1 MQWTYRGGAGRVLG
15 GTTCDVGDVGVGDD
29 VVVAVVG
36 GQWGGRGRGG
46 DVHRH
51 VLVLCE
57 DGVVGA
63 EGVLLEVGGSLRGA
77 DGDVELRGVSG
88 GEGEGEREGDVPG
101 GCRCRR

>member
-1 MQWTYRGGAGRVLG
+1 M
-15 GTTCDVGDVGVGDD
+15 
-29 VVVAVVG
+29 
-36 GQWGGRGRGG
+36 
-46 DVHRH
+46 
-51 VLVLCE
+51 LVLCE

-88 GEGEGEREGDVPG
+88 GEREGERERDVPG